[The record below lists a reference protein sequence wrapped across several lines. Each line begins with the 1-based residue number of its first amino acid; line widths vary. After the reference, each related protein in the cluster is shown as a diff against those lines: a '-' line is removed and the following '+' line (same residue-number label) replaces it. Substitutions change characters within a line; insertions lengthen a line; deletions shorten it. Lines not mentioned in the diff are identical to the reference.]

1 MSTTINGITVRLGRD
16 SENLA
21 RYVVTVQATSRRKP
35 GLKAS
40 HEIDPGE
47 AGDQRGLLHRIGI
60 AGAACAE
67 YLGEK
72 YGDNIDPAAA
82 SRDALKAFGEEARL
96 VASLK
101 EQVPDK
107 LKRLERNLGVLKEN
121 QRELVM
127 RLRFAFDR
135 GSALTPEEVAAMD
148 VMIGQIHGSQ
158 L

>member
-1 MSTTINGITVRLGRD
+1 MSTTVNGITVRLGRD

-21 RYVVTVQATSRRKP
+21 RYVVTVQASSRTKK

-40 HEIDPGE
+40 NEIDPGQ
-47 AGDQRGLLHRIGI
+47 AGNQKTLLHQVGI

-67 YLGEK
+67 YLGEN

-82 SRDALKAFGEEARL
+82 ARDAVRAFGEEARL
-96 VASLK
+96 IASLK
-101 EQVPDK
+101 AQVPEK

-121 QRELVM
+121 QRELLH
-127 RLRFAFDR
+127 RCRFAFDR
-135 GSALTPEEVAAMD
+135 GSALTPEEVRALD
-148 VMIGQIHGSQ
+148 TMIGQIHGSQ